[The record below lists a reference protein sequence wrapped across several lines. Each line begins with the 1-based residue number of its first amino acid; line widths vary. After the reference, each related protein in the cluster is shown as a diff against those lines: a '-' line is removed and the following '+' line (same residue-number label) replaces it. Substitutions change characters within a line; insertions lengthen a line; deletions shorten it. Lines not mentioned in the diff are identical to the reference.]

1 MICWIQAIAESHFGD
16 GREAQVPAILEMLRI
31 PYTGSKVL
39 TLALTLDKP
48 MTKRILFYHGLPT
61 PEFQVFEE
69 PDEPLDRDLIGDD
82 GELRFPLFVKP
93 SREGTSMG
101 VSAESIVT
109 SVGQLRA
116 QVEKQL
122 GLYNQPILCE
132 HYIEGREVTVG
143 IIGNLEPTA
152 ARRVKERTL
161 IEEVP
166 DGLMTLPALEVNL
179 GAYDESEAGLYTNRE
194 NGIG

>member
-1 MICWIQAIAESHFGD
+1 
-16 GREAQVPAILEMLRI
+16 MLRI
-31 PYTGSKVL
+31 PYKGSKVL

-82 GELRFPLFVKP
+82 GGCVSCCSSNPAAKARAWRQRREHRHVGRAAP
-93 SREGTSMG
+93 SPGGE
-101 VSAESIVT
+101 AALIVQPT
-109 SVGQLRA
+109 DSLRA
-116 QVEKQL
+116 L
-122 GLYNQPILCE
+122 
-132 HYIEGREVTVG
+132 HRGREVTVG

-166 DGLMTLPALEVNL
+166 TA
-179 GAYDESEAGLYTNRE
+179 
-194 NGIG
+194 